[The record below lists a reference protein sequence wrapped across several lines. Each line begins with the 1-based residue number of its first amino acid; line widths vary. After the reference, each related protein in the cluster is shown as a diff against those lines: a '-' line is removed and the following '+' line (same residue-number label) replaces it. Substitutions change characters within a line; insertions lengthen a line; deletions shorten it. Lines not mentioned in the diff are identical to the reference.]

1 MTKRKMFSDINQIL
15 NNDGVIAFVT
25 DTVWGIGCLP
35 SSEKAVQRIY
45 EIKKREAKKP
55 LILMSD
61 DIYPLFDYVKQP
73 MEKQVQILI
82 KKHFPGALTLVV
94 EKSETTPD
102 YVTSNMDTVG
112 IRVPDNDTFIKIC
125 QSIDG
130 RVLATTSAN
139 ISGEAPA
146 LTYEEA
152 FNYIGDKV
160 DLVISDYGCMARGK
174 ASTVAGFKNGE
185 VVVFRQGEIEL

>member
-1 MTKRKMFSDINQIL
+1 MNQINEIL

-25 DTVWGIGCLP
+25 DTVWGLGSLP

-61 DIYPLFDYVKQP
+61 DTYPLFDYVKQP

-94 EKSETTPD
+94 EKSENTP
-102 YVTSNMDTVG
+102 YYITSNMDTVG
-112 IRVPDNDTFIKIC
+112 IRVPDNETFMRIC

-139 ISGEAPA
+139 ISGEPPA

-152 FNYIGDKV
+152 LSYIGDKV
-160 DLVISDYGCMARGK
+160 DLVIPDYGCVAKGK
-174 ASTVAGFKNGE
+174 ASTVAGFKGGE
-185 VVVFRQGEIEL
+185 VVVFRQGEIKL

>member
-1 MTKRKMFSDINQIL
+1 MFSELNKIL
-15 NNDGVIAFVT
+15 QNDGVIAFVT

-35 SSEKAVQRIY
+35 TSEKAVNRIY

-73 MEKQVQILI
+73 IEKQAQILI

-94 EKSETTPD
+94 EKSENTPD
-102 YVTSNMDTVG
+102 YITSGMNTVG
-112 IRVPDNDTFIKIC
+112 IRVPNNETFARIC
-125 QSIDG
+125 QNIDG

-139 ISGEAPA
+139 ISGEVPA
-146 LTYEEA
+146 LTFNEA
-152 FNYIGDKV
+152 LDYIGDKV
-160 DLVISDYGCMARGK
+160 DLIIEDYGHSAKGI
-174 ASTVAGFKNGE
+174 ASTVIGFNNSQI
-185 VVVFRQGEIEL
+185 VVFRQGEIQI